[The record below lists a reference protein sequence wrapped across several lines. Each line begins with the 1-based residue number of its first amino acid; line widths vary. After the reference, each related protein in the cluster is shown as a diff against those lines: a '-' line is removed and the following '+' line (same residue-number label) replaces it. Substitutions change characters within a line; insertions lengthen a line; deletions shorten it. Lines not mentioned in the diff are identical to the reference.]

1 MNRKYKFLVAILLL
15 AAIITLAVIYFSSV
29 NISVLD
35 PKGTIGQQ
43 EKHLMLFALGLSLV
57 VVIPVFTLLFSFAW
71 RYRASNHRY
80 KNRKYS
86 PDWDHSV
93 TLETIWWLIPTVL
106 IAILSVTAWNSS
118 HQLDPY
124 RSLASDKQPLTIQVV
139 ALDWKWLFIYPQE
152 NIASVNYVQ
161 FPVNQPVNFQ
171 ITADAPMNSFWIPQL
186 GGQIYAM
193 PGMATDLHLSANQIG
208 NYNGSSANISGTGF
222 AGMRFT
228 AKASSATDFDQWVA
242 TARHSPNHLTFN
254 SYDKLAQASQNN
266 PAAAYASTEPGLFDI
281 IIMKYM
287 EPLQGINDT
296 TSDAPGHIVSATSLG
311 TQ

>member
-1 MNRKYKFLVAILLL
+1 MNRKYKILIAVLLL
-15 AAIITLAVIYFSSV
+15 AAITALAIIYFGSV
-29 NISVLD
+29 TIPVLQ
-35 PKGTIGQQ
+35 PRGTIGQQ
-43 EKHLMLFALGLSLV
+43 EKHLMLFALSLSLI

-71 RYRASNHRY
+71 RYRASNHRA

-86 PDWDHSV
+86 PDWDHSLA
-93 TLETIWWLIPTVL
+93 LETIWWLIPTVL
-106 IAILSVTAWNSS
+106 IVILSITTWHSS

-139 ALDWKWLFIYPQE
+139 ALDWKWLFIYPQQ
-152 NIASVNYVQ
+152 NVASVNFVQ
-161 FPVNQPVNFQ
+161 FPVDQPVNFQ

-193 PGMATDLHLSANQIG
+193 PGMATNLHLSANQAG

-228 AKASSATDFDQWVA
+228 AKASSAADFDQWVA
-242 TARHSPNHLTFN
+242 TAKQAPQHLN
-254 SYDKLAQASQNN
+254 LRNYDKLAQPSQDN
-266 PAAAYASTEPGLFDI
+266 PPTTYASAESGLFDI

-287 EPLQGINDT
+287 EPLQGISDT
-296 TSDAPGHIVSATSLG
+296 NSDAPGHIIPAASLG
-311 TQ
+311 AH